1 MTNELCCSHSRQEV
15 KEGQQRP
22 INKDYYFIDFHATI
36 DAIKY
41 RIFHLTERVKEMYK
55 PSEEKKDYKCP
66 TCNAQWTQ
74 LEVLDKVGPMGFECH
89 RCGGLLEREE
99 LTEGAATGHEK
110 QSKLMSQLDGL
121 LKMLQQIDSEDIPSN
136 DFDTA
141 FSHAVPIPRDHS
153 INPGQ
158 KTQPLGQATG
168 PPAAVKGITQVAAAP
183 LDVSVTTSSERTA
196 AERAAEAQRKADI
209 AAQNILP
216 VWHTTSTV
224 TGETTVA
231 KKDNEQN
238 VSGAIS
244 RDEDDDK
251 KNYDVLN
258 DGVAAY
264 YAQLAKEQEQ
274 EARED
279 REGDESSGDEEDFED
294 VGIAVSAIGT
304 PSSSM
309 SADRHFN
316 GGARTKASESGS
328 SAPTN
333 TSTPAPSGQV
343 IEDEDAPLAKKVK
356 FEMRG
361 NGLAGAGAGAG
372 GQEDKDSDEDED
384 AEFEDAL

>member
-1 MTNELCCSHSRQEV
+1 MTNELCCSHSRQEI

-99 LTEGAATGHEK
+99 LTEGATTGHEK

-121 LKMLQQIDSEDIPSN
+121 LKMLQQIDSEDIPNN

-153 INPGQ
+153 ITPGQ
-158 KTQPLGQATG
+158 KTQPLGQVAG
-168 PPAAVKGITQVAAAP
+168 PPAAVKGITQIAAAP

-231 KKDNEQN
+231 KKDSEQN
-238 VSGAIS
+238 LSSAIS
-244 RDEDDDK
+244 REEDVDK
-251 KNYDVLN
+251 KDFDVLN

-279 REGDESSGDEEDFED
+279 REGDDSSGDEEDFED
-294 VGIAVSAIGT
+294 VGIAASGLGS
-304 PSSSM
+304 PSSSF
-309 SADRHFN
+309 SADRPLN
-316 GGARTKASESGS
+316 GGTRTKASESGS

-343 IEDEDAPLAKKVK
+343 MDDEDAPLAKKVK
-356 FEMRG
+356 FEPRE
-361 NGLAGAGAGAG
+361 NGIAGAG